1 MTFKTIKKKNLRK
14 KCIFKIKTQRTS
26 VMDIMTNNVTIPII
40 LYIEMRIWKKC
51 GRNAFYK
58 VLPGNKML
66 RGPPKADYDYIK
78 RHIFVY
84 N

>member
-1 MTFKTIKKKNLRK
+1 ME
-14 KCIFKIKTQRTS
+14 
-26 VMDIMTNNVTIPII
+26 
-40 LYIEMRIWKKC
+40 EMWKKC
-51 GRNAFYK
+51 FRK

-66 RGPPKADYDYIK
+66 RGPPKADYDYVK